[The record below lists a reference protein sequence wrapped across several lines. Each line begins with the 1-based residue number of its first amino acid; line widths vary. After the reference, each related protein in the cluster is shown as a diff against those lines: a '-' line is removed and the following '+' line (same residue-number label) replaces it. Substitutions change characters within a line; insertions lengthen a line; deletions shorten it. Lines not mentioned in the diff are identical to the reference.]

1 MGIKRKADHIA
12 IYGVYDTRN
21 DYGCIFVGTRKEV
34 ADYFGRTPH
43 SISQAIS
50 EENLIKARYDVK
62 FIYYEKLT
70 ELECRVCHEIKPIR
84 YLKKRG
90 KGKGHAKICKACFN
104 AKYGSKKYG
113 KKKGGD

>member
-1 MGIKRKADHIA
+1 MSIKRKADHIA
-12 IYGVYDTRN
+12 IYGIYDTRN
-21 DYGCIFVGTRKEV
+21 DYECIFVGTRKEV
-34 ADYFGRTPH
+34 ADYFGRTPQ

-50 EENLIKARYDVK
+50 VENLIKARYDVK

-84 YLKKRG
+84 YFRKRS
-90 KGKGHAKICKACFN
+90 KGNGHDKICKECFN